1 MKGRKPRDEELE
13 LWKKVTDRIT
23 PIEPARLEPAAILKP
38 AEPVAEKPASQPK
51 PIAPFEINGGKAP
64 VKDNLAPSIGQAL
77 KTQPVQMD
85 KKAFRQL
92 QRGKLK
98 PDARIDLHGLTL
110 DRAHTKLTSFVMS
123 SHASG
128 KRLLLVITGKGKHR
142 DSPGPIPVRHGVLRH
157 QVPEWLRLAPLNSV
171 VLQVTQAHIS
181 HGGGGAY
188 YVYLRRS
195 R

>member
-51 PIAPFEINGGKAP
+51 PISPFKMTGGKAP

>member
-13 LWKKVTDRIT
+13 LWKKITDRIT

-38 AEPVAEKPASQPK
+38 AESVAEKPASQPK
-51 PIAPFEINGGKAP
+51 PIAPFEMNGGKAP

>member
-1 MKGRKPRDEELE
+1 MKGRKPRDEELA

-38 AEPVAEKPASQPK
+38 AQPKTDKPAAQPK
-51 PIAPFEINGGKAP
+51 PITPFKMNGGKAL